1 MKGSAQTASLRLLRV
16 HQSTSTGCIRCREFK
31 KKTQK
36 ISESEVKTVT
46 LMRVLLLLLLAGTTV
61 MGQSGA
67 DESDGSPGHLDSDA
81 AEHCATFHNVRT
93 LMGMGITTEA
103 GVKQHADTT
112 SARAEMTPTRGPD
125 GVPPGWALLSAAL
138 AHEYIGVAVDF
149 RQEQALRIA
158 VPDLGT
164 ALFASALRELYNED
178 TEIVRAASGVA
189 YEALCEL
196 IGEAG
201 NGEADDLHGALATE
215 GLVLRGRLELALQ
228 NEELQ
233 RQGRVR
239 VGLAAARSAA
249 RAREFV
255 VEDEAEADS
264 AAATDRAISNS
275 LSRAQHSSRVAIL
288 RTSVREGAIL
298 HNEAEQQVRR
308 QERRPQELQEQRQQF
323 NTLVAAAESA
333 RDMSAAMPTR
343 FPAQKKKK
351 KKKKKRK
358 RGGRST

>member
-1 MKGSAQTASLRLLRV
+1 
-16 HQSTSTGCIRCREFK
+16 
-31 KKTQK
+31 
-36 ISESEVKTVT
+36 
-46 LMRVLLLLLLAGTTV
+46 
-61 MGQSGA
+61 
-67 DESDGSPGHLDSDA
+67 
-81 AEHCATFHNVRT
+81 
-93 LMGMGITTEA
+93 
-103 GVKQHADTT
+103 
-112 SARAEMTPTRGPD
+112 
-125 GVPPGWALLSAAL
+125 
-138 AHEYIGVAVDF
+138 VDF

-275 LSRAQHSSRVAIL
+275 RSREHHSHLVATLRQRVRRAA
-288 RTSVREGAIL
+288 VED
-298 HNEAEQQVRR
+298 NEAEQQARREERR
-308 QERRPQELQEQRQQF
+308 QQRQQWQQQG
-323 NTLVAAAESA
+323 LMAVPAAAAAAAAAA
-333 RDMSAAMPTR
+333 RPRLLGS
-343 FPAQKKKK
+343 
-351 KKKKKRK
+351 
-358 RGGRST
+358 